1 MRITVLFFFS
11 ILVGCDNKDSNCS
24 FSYVHLDKKV
34 YNIKGC
40 LVDSLEEGKWQIFDS
55 SNNLLEWGN
64 YEHGIRTG
72 DWHYSQMSDDSI
84 ISWKKYQNDSLAMAT
99 NIPIFLDSLQEGSF
113 FAKFSQV
120 RESRVFNIV
129 IAIHDIE
136 RSNLDVDSF
145 YLLGER
151 EIAAKEWKYQLQRQ
165 EIETNEGKYYFNL
178 YNIDSSAKGP
188 FEILNVYKLFDGKL
202 VEITCSFDSINSR
215 RARTIFVSVLS
226 NLFLNSKRFANPFEN
241 IKNDK

>member
-1 MRITVLFFFS
+1 MRITALFFLA
-11 ILVGCDNKDSNCS
+11 ILTGCSVVERDCS

-40 LVDSLEEGKWQIFDS
+40 LVDSLEEGKWEIFDS

-72 DWHYSQMSDDSI
+72 DWHYSQMPDDSI
-84 ISWKKYQNDSLAMAT
+84 ISWCKYQSDSLAIAT

-113 FAKFSQV
+113 FVKFSQ
-120 RESRVFNIV
+120 RQESQLLNIV
-129 IAIHDIE
+129 VAIHDVE
-136 RSNLDVDSF
+136 RNNLDVGSF
-145 YLLGER
+145 YTLGER
-151 EIAAKEWKYQLQRQ
+151 EIAAKGWKYQLQRQ
-165 EIETNEGKYYFNL
+165 EIEANEGKYYFNL
-178 YNIDSSAKGP
+178 YSIDSSTKGP

-202 VEITCSFDSINSR
+202 VEITCSFDRMNSQ
-215 RARTIFVSVLS
+215 RARAIFVSVFS
-226 NLFLNSKRFANPFEN
+226 NLFLSSKRFANPFEN